1 MKPETKQEISCVG
14 DYIRVQANM
23 IDDAFNALRDQ
34 VLKAENA
41 DSLTQ
46 GVEKDKV
53 LSLVLLFDQGVM
65 EAVNNILS
73 AIKDV
78 DDKPDQVTQLKPQ
91 VAQLKP
97 VTDKDRSDV
106 QFIDDLNDHLLD
118 MGAIGDLLCTVTDEG
133 ASEVPQ
139 SALRRVGWMISC
151 KSREMH
157 DEAENWW
164 DQRANKS

>member
-1 MKPETKQEISCVG
+1 MKTQTDNQAEVSCAG

-78 DDKPDQVTQLKPQ
+78 DDKPDQV
-91 VAQLKP
+91 VQLKP
-97 VTDKDRSDV
+97 VTNQDRVAVNFTDSLDEQLRDIEAMGLLIAATDHDVICIDAITHAGTMITDKARTAN
-106 QFIDDLNDHLLD
+106 QLLND
-118 MGAIGDLLCTVTDEG
+118 
-133 ASEVPQ
+133 
-139 SALRRVGWMISC
+139 
-151 KSREMH
+151 
-157 DEAENWW
+157 WW
-164 DQRANKS
+164 DKRK